1 MKVTKLSQL
10 IIITALGPPYP
21 IIPQLFIS
29 QIKHYHFITF
39 SLFSSLI
46 MARNDLKILGA
57 WPSPYVMRTRI
68 ALNIK
73 SLAYD
78 FLEEQFG
85 TKSELLLKSNPIYKK
100 IPVLIH
106 DGKPICESLI
116 IVQYIDENWTNF
128 GHSTLPSHPY
138 DRAIARFWASYIDDK
153 WFPALRG
160 VAAAQ
165 EENAKKAA
173 TETVI
178 EGLVLL
184 EDVFKNCSKGKKFF
198 GGDKIGYLDI
208 ALGCFLGWLKV
219 NEKLNNVN
227 LLDESRT
234 PGLYKWAE
242 DFCGESAVK
251 DVMPETDKLAQAA
264 KVIWAKISAQ
274 ASS

>member
-1 MKVTKLSQL
+1 MS
-10 IIITALGPPYP
+10 
-21 IIPQLFIS
+21 
-29 QIKHYHFITF
+29 
-39 SLFSSLI
+39 
-46 MARNDLKILGA
+46 RNDLKILGA

-128 GHSTLPSHPY
+128 GHSILPSHPY

-153 WFPALRG
+153 WFPALCG

-165 EENAKKAA
+165 EENVKKAA
-173 TETVI
+173 TNTVI
-178 EGLVLL
+178 EGLMLL
-184 EDVFKNCSKGKKFF
+184 EDVYKNCSKGNKFF
-198 GGDKIGYLDI
+198 GGEKIGYLDI

-219 NEKLNNVN
+219 NEILNNVN
-227 LLDESRT
+227 LLDESTT
-234 PGLYKWAE
+234 PALYKWAE
-242 DFCGESAVK
+242 DFCVNNVVK
-251 DVMPETDKLAQAA
+251 DVMPETDKLARAA
-264 KVIWAKISAQ
+264 KVIWAKVRAQ
-274 ASS
+274 TSS